1 MYVSARGPCREVVWE
16 LGKRLADTKQEN
28 GPRLHRRL
36 WHGVAGKRRLAQAP
50 RRAPEPALERANRDQ
65 CEQRAPP
72 SECRFVRGRS
82 LRQRSPG
89 AASVALPC
97 CFARWGGAWVFV
109 RSLALI

>member
-50 RRAPEPALERANRDQ
+50 RRAPESALERANRVQ
-65 CEQRAPP
+65 CELRALPSDCRSARDGPP
-72 SECRFVRGRS
+72 
-82 LRQRSPG
+82 RQRNPG
-89 AASVALPC
+89 AASGALLC
-97 CFARWGGAWVFV
+97 TF
-109 RSLALI
+109 